1 MTSIREQFAGDRHRP
16 VYHFVPPKNWTNDP
30 TGTFQANGLFH
41 LFYQYRDAPSPE
53 GPGGWGTW
61 CHAATED
68 FIHWID
74 YPVAIEREEGG
85 PDHVGCWSGGAFERD
100 GSHTLIYWG
109 NPGGICLADSDDGYR
124 TWRKHPRNPVIELPD
139 EPVEWRLHDPC
150 AWKDGEWFYMAS
162 GSQIGKPRAIGSSR
176 DAGFLFRS
184 RDAVDWEYAGL
195 LYEPGGESDL
205 AVPSFFPFGD
215 GHMLLFASHSRGAQ

>member
-1 MTSIREQFAGDRHRP
+1 MSSIREQFAGDRHRP

-30 TGTFQANGLFH
+30 TGTFQDGGLFH

-74 YPVAIEREEGG
+74 YPVALERDEGG
-85 PDHVGCWSGGAFERD
+85 PDRVGCWSGGAFERD

-109 NPGGICLADSDDGYR
+109 NPGGICLATSDDGYR
-124 TWRKHPRNPVIELPD
+124 TWRKHPRNPGDRAAGRTGRVEAPRPLRLAGRGVVLHGQRLPD
-139 EPVEWRLHDPC
+139 RQAARH
-150 AWKDGEWFYMAS
+150 
-162 GSQIGKPRAIGSSR
+162 RH
-176 DAGFLFRS
+176 
-184 RDAVDWEYAGL
+184 
-195 LYEPGGESDL
+195 L
-205 AVPSFFPFGD
+205 A
-215 GHMLLFASHSRGAQ
+215 